1 MLGRLVAVVEV
12 LPEQIVHVAQEE
24 EEDGEL
30 LYLDL
35 EECLLEQEL
44 EERGPPHEDAGG
56 EGEPLV
62 VGDGLVD
69 GVPQ

>member
-1 MLGRLVAVVEV
+1 M
-12 LPEQIVHVAQEE
+12 HVAQEE

>member
-1 MLGRLVAVVEV
+1 M
-12 LPEQIVHVAQEE
+12 HVAQEE

-44 EERGPPHEDAGG
+44 YEGGPPHQDAGR
-56 EGEPLV
+56 EREPLV